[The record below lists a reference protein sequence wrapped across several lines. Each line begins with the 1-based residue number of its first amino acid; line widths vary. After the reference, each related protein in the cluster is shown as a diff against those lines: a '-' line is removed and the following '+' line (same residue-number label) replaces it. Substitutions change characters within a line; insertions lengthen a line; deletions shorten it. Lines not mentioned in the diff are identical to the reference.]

1 MVGVGVPNIDHA
13 LITAEDVNLM
23 DRFFTEVLD
32 FYATERVQTEIDG
45 GDYIGSWMS
54 AGMKVHDIAIIK
66 GPNGKL
72 HHFAFELG
80 DWSDILHAGDIG
92 SPDVLAALTGIAP
105 VVAIRGNIDTEP
117 WVRELPAAV
126 AVEVGE
132 TLLYML
138 HDRKLLDLKP
148 EAASMAAVIYGHS
161 HVPAIE
167 RRNGELYFNPGSA
180 GPRRFRLPISLGRLT
195 LDGTELQP
203 ELIALE

>member
-1 MVGVGVPNIDHA
+1 MPRGRELRIGIISDTHGLLRPEAVAA
-13 LITAEDVNLM
+13 L
-23 DRFFTEVLD
+23 R
-32 FYATERVQTEIDG
+32 
-45 GDYIGSWMS
+45 GS
-54 AGMKVHDIAIIK
+54 D
-66 GPNGKL
+66 L
-72 HHFAFELG
+72 
-80 DWSDILHAGDIG
+80 ILHAGDIG

-161 HVPAIE
+161 
-167 RRNGELYFNPGSA
+167 
-180 GPRRFRLPISLGRLT
+180 
-195 LDGTELQP
+195 
-203 ELIALE
+203 